1 MNDLPTKT
9 PSAYKSETNKRREST
24 THNHEVGC
32 MGQIT
37 FGVRA
42 ADPIVAFDAALIVS
56 RLDENESDSETNII
70 RNNRLN
76 RLCYFRK
83 ISKQELS
90 C

>member
-24 THNHEVGC
+24 THDHELGC

-42 ADPIVAFDAALIVS
+42 DLTLVFDASLIVS
-56 RLDENESDSETNII
+56 RLDENESDSVTNII
-70 RNNRLN
+70 RNNRIN
-76 RLCYFRK
+76 RLCYFK
-83 ISKQELS
+83 KESKQEHS
-90 C
+90 

>member
-24 THNHEVGC
+24 THDHEVGC

-42 ADPIVAFDAALIVS
+42 ADPIVAFDAAPLVS
-56 RLDENESDSETNII
+56 RPDENESDSEINII
-70 RNNRLN
+70 RNNKIN
-76 RLCYFRK
+76 RLCYFK
-83 ISKQELS
+83 KESKQEHS
-90 C
+90 